1 MTSRE
6 FEQQLAP
13 RHQTLKRHDG
23 MSWFHIERGHY
34 DHSSPSPLSTLK
46 TQQAH
51 PSPIPRF
58 I

>member
-23 MSWFHIERGHY
+23 TSWFHR
-34 DHSSPSPLSTLK
+34 
-46 TQQAH
+46 
-51 PSPIPRF
+51 
-58 I
+58 